1 MTNDVRRN
9 LILCVASS
17 VLFVGCGNSLPF
29 PGLTA
34 EEVFALGLQA
44 MEQED
49 WREAAESFQF
59 VLTSPNFSR
68 PQEARLLLAEAQ
80 FADELYIESRSQF
93 ERVVQRWPADTVA
106 VRAALG
112 VCRSLAALSPI
123 PERDQSYTK
132 QARTVCRSVAADF
145 AGLLIGLEASQLADS
160 MTVKLAKQD
169 YDTGIH
175 YLKRNLW
182 DSALLYF
189 EQVATEF
196 PQTEWAP
203 WALYQMIETFSKI
216 GYERDAETTRE
227 LLLDAYPDSEPAGL
241 LEDGDP

>member
-17 VLFVGCGNSLPF
+17 VLFVGCGTTLPF
-29 PGLTA
+29 PGLTP
-34 EEVFALGLQA
+34 EEVFALGLES
-44 MEQED
+44 MGQED
-49 WREAAESFQF
+49 WGGAARSFEF
-59 VLTSPNFSR
+59 VLASPGFSR
-68 PQEARLLLAEAQ
+68 PQEARLLLAEAH
-80 FADELYIESRSQF
+80 FADGRYIESRSQF

-123 PERDQSYTK
+123 PERDQSYTR
-132 QARTVCRSVAADF
+132 QARFQCRSVAADF
-145 AGLLIGLEASQLADS
+145 AGLLVGLEASLLADS

-175 YLKRNLW
+175 YLKRNLH

-189 EQVATEF
+189 EAVATEF

-203 WALYQMIETFSKI
+203 WALYQMIETFGKL
-216 GYERDAETTRE
+216 GYQRDAETTRN
-227 LLLDAYPDSEPAGL
+227 LLLDAYPESEPAGL
-241 LEDGDP
+241 LEDGDA

>member
-29 PGLTA
+29 PGLTP
-34 EEVFALGLQA
+34 EEVYALGLEA

-49 WREAAESFQF
+49 WESAARSFEL
-59 VLTSPNFSR
+59 VLVSPGFSR

-93 ERVVQRWPADTVA
+93 ERVIQRWPADTVA

-123 PERDQSYTK
+123 PERDQSYTR
-132 QARTVCRSVAADF
+132 QARLVCGSVAADY
-145 AGLLIGLEASQLADS
+145 AGLLVGLEASLLADS
-160 MTVKLAKQD
+160 MTIKLAKQD

-189 EQVATEF
+189 EEVAIEF